1 MQLFINWWYFVSATP
16 SARRKAISSP
26 IYEYIQK
33 NLTGE
38 LFMTL
43 RRVSIVILFSLICFS
58 CGESQVN
65 TVEFFNKK
73 NSVNIK
79 SHEIEKT
86 FDSSSVFKGE
96 TVYVPVYSSVYFKD
110 STSLYNLTATL
121 NIRNIDRE
129 GELYLQEIDYYNSK
143 GEQVKKFLN
152 KTLSVK
158 PLETFDLVIAESD
171 ISGGT
176 GASFIVKWVSK
187 SNIQSPIVE
196 AVMISTRQ
204 GVGLSFITTG
214 KVISTSFK

>member
-1 MQLFINWWYFVSATP
+1 MEQESYA
-16 SARRKAISSP
+16 
-26 IYEYIQK
+26 YQK
-33 NLTGE
+33 IFQGE
-38 LFMTL
+38 AYMTL
-43 RRVSIVILFSLICFS
+43 KRISVVILSSLLYFS

-79 SHEIEKT
+79 SHEIEKA
-86 FDSSSVFKGE
+86 FDSSSIADGE
-96 TVYVPVYSSVYFKD
+96 TVYVPIYSSVYFKD

-121 NIRNIDRE
+121 NIRNVDRD

-143 GEQVKKFLN
+143 GELVKKFLN
-152 KTLSVK
+152 KILKVK

-176 GASFIVKWVSK
+176 GSSFIVKWVAK
-187 SNIQSPIVE
+187 KNIQSPVVE

-204 GVGLSFITTG
+204 GVGLSFITNG
-214 KVISTSFK
+214 KVIQTYTGHAADVPSDGNMQHGTADK

>member
-1 MQLFINWWYFVSATP
+1 MIL
-16 SARRKAISSP
+16 RKI
-26 IYEYIQK
+26 
-33 NLTGE
+33 
-38 LFMTL
+38 
-43 RRVSIVILFSLICFS
+43 SIVILLSLICFS

-86 FDSSSVFKGE
+86 IDASSIFKGE

-129 GELYLQEIDYYNSK
+129 GELYLQDIDYYNSK
-143 GEQVKKFLN
+143 GKLVKKFLN
-152 KTLSVK
+152 KTLRVK

-204 GVGLSFITTG
+204 GVGLSFITNG
-214 KVISTSFK
+214 KVISTTSK

>member
-1 MQLFINWWYFVSATP
+1 
-16 SARRKAISSP
+16 
-26 IYEYIQK
+26 
-33 NLTGE
+33 
-38 LFMTL
+38 MTL
-43 RRVSIVILFSLICFS
+43 RRISAVILLSLICFS

-73 NSVNIK
+73 NSSNIK
-79 SHEIEKT
+79 SHEIEKN
-86 FDSSSVFKGE
+86 FDFSSVVKGE
-96 TVYVPVYSSVYFKD
+96 TVYIPVYSSVYYKD

-121 NIRNIDRE
+121 NIRNIDMNR
-129 GELYLQEIDYYNSK
+129 ELYLQDIDYYNSK
-143 GEQVKKFLN
+143 GELVKKFLN
-152 KTLSVK
+152 KNLKVK

-176 GASFIVKWVSK
+176 GASFIVRWVSK